1 MNALYYSAAGQFEVR
16 KVEIPQVNDDQVLIK
31 VALCGMCGTD
41 MHIHEGE
48 FIATFPLIPGHEF
61 IGTIE
66 KLGKDVQGFAV
77 GDRVVADNGISCGHC
92 FYCRR
97 RESTLCENFQGLGAN
112 TAGAFAEYIAVHKKK
127 VYKVHNLS
135 DEAGTLIEP
144 TACAVHGLDQ
154 LNLGAGSDVL
164 IFGSG
169 PTGLMLAQLLKLNG
183 AVRLV
188 LAAPAGPKLEL
199 AKKLEAADEYIALD
213 RASSAAQLEELK
225 KQNPYGFDAVV
236 EATGNEAIANN
247 SINFVR
253 RGGKLMIYGV
263 YPESARV
270 HWPPGKIFLEEIQII
285 GSYASAYC
293 FPRSVAYLDSGKL
306 KTDGIITH
314 VFGIDEYQKALD
326 TMASRQSIKIA
337 IRPTLTSKD

>member
-1 MNALYYSAAGQFEVR
+1 
-16 KVEIPQVNDDQVLIK
+16 
-31 VALCGMCGTD
+31 
-41 MHIHEGE
+41 
-48 FIATFPLIPGHEF
+48 
-61 IGTIE
+61 
-66 KLGKDVQGFAV
+66 
-77 GDRVVADNGISCGHC
+77 
-92 FYCRR
+92 
-97 RESTLCENFQGLGAN
+97 
-112 TAGAFAEYIAVHKKK
+112 
-127 VYKVHNLS
+127 
-135 DEAGTLIEP
+135 
-144 TACAVHGLDQ
+144 
-154 LNLGAGSDVL
+154 
-164 IFGSG
+164 
-169 PTGLMLAQLLKLNG
+169 MLAQLLKLNG

-188 LAAPAGPKLEL
+188 LAAPAGPKLDL

-213 RASSAAQLEELK
+213 RANSVAQLEELK

-236 EATGNEAIANN
+236 EATGNETIANE

-263 YPESARV
+263 YAESARV

-337 IRPTLTSKD
+337 IRPTPSSKD